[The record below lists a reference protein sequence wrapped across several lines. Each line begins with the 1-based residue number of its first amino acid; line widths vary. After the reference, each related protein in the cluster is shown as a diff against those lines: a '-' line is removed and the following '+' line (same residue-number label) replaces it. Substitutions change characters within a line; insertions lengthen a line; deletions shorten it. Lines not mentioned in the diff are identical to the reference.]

1 MAAAAAAL
9 LLVAAG
15 VALIG
20 TLELLLSEL
29 LTCAA
34 FKVEKNSSC
43 KSSNI
48 NHCTDTFINERPI
61 NKLLFIYILFESNNI
76 GQFING

>member
-1 MAAAAAAL
+1 MRITFAIGMYWSCSRTTDCCGASCAGSPALAAAAAAL

-20 TLELLLSEL
+20 ALELLLSEL

-43 KSSNI
+43 KSSN
-48 NHCTDTFINERPI
+48 N
-61 NKLLFIYILFESNNI
+61 
-76 GQFING
+76 